1 MKTAIKNYV
10 IRLTPTQFIVL
21 GYFVAVVLL
30 TVLLMLPLSL
40 KPGVQLSLIDALF
53 TATSGVSVTGL
64 TVVNTAE
71 TFTVFGTV
79 VLMLSF
85 QLGGIGIMTLG
96 TFLWIILGKNISLS
110 YRKLIMID
118 QNRHNLSGL
127 VQLMK
132 IVLGMALL
140 FEAVGAAVFGIYFYL
155 AGYYEH
161 WFEAAYYGLFHSLSS
176 YTNAGFDIF
185 GNSLVNFTNDYFV
198 QIVTIIL
205 LILGAIGF
213 PVLIEVREYF
223 FGKNDM
229 FRFSLYTKV
238 TALMFFL
245 LMLIGAL
252 GIWLMESSLYYAN
265 MAWHE
270 KLFYSLFNS
279 VTTRSGGLST
289 MDVSQYSVPTQLLL
303 SILMFIG
310 ASPSSVGGGIRTTT
324 LAVIALTIFTY
335 SLGKSEVRA
344 FGRSIKQE
352 DIIKSLIVFTFAA
365 MLTIASVIA
374 LGLAEAK
381 HFTLMEII
389 FEVSSAFGTSGLS
402 MGITSELST
411 FGKLV
416 VMALMFMG
424 RVGVLSLMFMFRTEK
439 RKESYHYPK
448 EDIII
453 G

>member
-1 MKTAIKNYV
+1 MKAAIKNYV

-40 KPGVQLSLIDALF
+40 KPGVQLTLIDALF

-71 TFTVFGTV
+71 TFSIFGTF

-176 YTNAGFDIF
+176 YTNAGFDVF
-185 GNSLVNFTNDYFV
+185 GRSLVEYSHDYFV

-289 MDVSQYSVPTQLLL
+289 MNVSQYSVPTQLLL